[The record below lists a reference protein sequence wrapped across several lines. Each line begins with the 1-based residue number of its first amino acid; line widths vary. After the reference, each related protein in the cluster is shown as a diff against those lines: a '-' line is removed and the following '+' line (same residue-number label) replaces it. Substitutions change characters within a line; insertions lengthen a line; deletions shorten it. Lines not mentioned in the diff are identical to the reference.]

1 MARKVLVGNN
11 LKEAQEQFKEG
22 REDTIGVISSGT
34 RVEGKPE
41 SMTARREMSFREL
54 LRQSSKRELTPSME
68 GIKEQ
73 REEGIFEG
81 KSYVDNVTN
90 REIIEFIGPEG
101 QIELASGYNNG
112 EGMTLE
118 ELADITA
125 FKYGEKTEE
134 QRSVFMDV
142 NGVKVPVKEGEVSKQ
157 QLMNQYA
164 QMQGFK
170 DYETM
175 KKEQVAFRT
184 NDGQG
189 LDSPYADMEVGDWD

>member
-11 LKEAQEQFKEG
+11 LKEAQEQFKED

-170 DYETM
+170 D
-175 KKEQVAFRT
+175 R
-184 NDGQG
+184 
-189 LDSPYADMEVGDWD
+189 

>member
-1 MARKVLVGNN
+1 MARKVLVGDY
-11 LKEAQEQFKEG
+11 LKDAQEQFKGE
-22 REDTIGVISSGT
+22 ETIGIISSGT

-41 SMTARREMSFREL
+41 SMTPRREMSFREL
-54 LRQSSKRELTPSME
+54 LRKSSKRELTPSRE

-112 EGMTLE
+112 EGMSLE

-175 KKEQVAFRT
+175 KKEQVAFKT
-184 NDGQG
+184 YDGPDTKSSYKG
-189 LDSPYADMEVGDWD
+189 VEVGDWN